1 VISTPDSPAAQA
13 FRALARRISTDVLPP
28 IEMAGCTARIFE
40 TAAANLAAKR
50 ATG

>member
-1 VISTPDSPAAQA
+1 LAQTISAE
-13 FRALARRISTDVLPP
+13 VLPP